1 MVIHSLFANYNII
14 FTLLLPCVCICSRVM
29 HSVTLYSFSEFSSRY
44 FVYLDMVLWLNIDGM
59 GHNDKQHPRLS
70 YSTCLMALRKQIWN
84 MLQFFYTKV
93 LIFKTL
99 LWQAEKRVG
108 KNSFLETL
116 VVTTKLV
123 QCWPSACKQSSIC
136 LIFVAFVL

>member
-1 MVIHSLFANYNII
+1 MQQSYAFGHIILLFRI
-14 FTLLLPCVCICSRVM
+14 
-29 HSVTLYSFSEFSSRY
+29 SSRY

-116 VVTTKLV
+116 VVTTNWCSVDQVLV
-123 QCWPSACKQSSIC
+123 STSIC
-136 LIFVAFVL
+136 LSFVALICFIEKFYL